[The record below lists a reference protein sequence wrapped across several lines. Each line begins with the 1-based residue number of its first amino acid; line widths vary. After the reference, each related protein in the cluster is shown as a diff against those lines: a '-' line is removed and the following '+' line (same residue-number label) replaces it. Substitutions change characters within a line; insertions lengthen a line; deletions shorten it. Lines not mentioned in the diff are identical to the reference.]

1 MEDLSLVERLMCRH
15 GIYQRSFLKFCT
27 FSSSLTNKRYKIMA
41 DDFLKK
47 YYIQI
52 LDKAK
57 KDIHDC
63 RVYIHDFKGRYSR
76 LQELERSIKR
86 LGFNTDG
93 YDDDGRDGYV
103 FIDNI
108 SINEIKTLHAHYYKS
123 LTIDNTFYGNKTFDE
138 IRLSLKLDRDKIIS
152 RCNKELGITS

>member
-1 MEDLSLVERLMCRH
+1 MV
-15 GIYQRSFLKFCT
+15 
-27 FSSSLTNKRYKIMA
+27 
-41 DDFLKK
+41 DDSLKK

-63 RVYIHDFKGRYSR
+63 RIYFYDFKGRYSR

-103 FIDNI
+103 LIDNVSMNGI
-108 SINEIKTLHAHYYKS
+108 KELYARYRDCLSIDDI
-123 LTIDNTFYGNKTFDE
+123 FYGDKPFDE
-138 IRLSLKLDRDKIIS
+138 IKLSLKNNRDKIIS
-152 RCNKELGITS
+152 RCNKELGIAS

>member
-1 MEDLSLVERLMCRH
+1 
-15 GIYQRSFLKFCT
+15 
-27 FSSSLTNKRYKIMA
+27 MA

-63 RVYIHDFKGRYSR
+63 RIYFYDFKGRYSR
-76 LQELERSIKR
+76 LQELEMSIKR

-93 YDDDGRDGYV
+93 YDDNGRDGYV
-103 FIDNI
+103 LIDNI
-108 SINEIKTLHAHYYKS
+108 SVDDIKTLHAHYHECLS
-123 LTIDNTFYGNKTFDE
+123 IDNTFYGDEPFDE
-138 IRLSLKLDRDKIIS
+138 IILSLKFKNNKIIKE
-152 RCNKELGITS
+152 CNSVLGITS